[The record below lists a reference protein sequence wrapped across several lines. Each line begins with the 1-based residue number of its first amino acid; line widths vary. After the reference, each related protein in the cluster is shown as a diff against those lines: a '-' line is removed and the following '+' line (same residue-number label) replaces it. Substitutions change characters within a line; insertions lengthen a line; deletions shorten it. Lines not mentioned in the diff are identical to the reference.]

1 MRRKIKLEKH
11 IYTKALSSEYVKD
24 KKIKYRAFNE
34 EKKKM
39 GRKTTNLNFA
49 LEILLLN
56 VCHYV

>member
-34 EKKKM
+34 KKKKN
-39 GRKTTNLNFA
+39 GQRNNKPQF
-49 LEILLLN
+49 
-56 VCHYV
+56 CS

>member
-34 EKKKM
+34 KKK
-39 GRKTTNLNFA
+39 KKWVEKQQTS
-49 LEILLLN
+49 ILLLKS
-56 VCHYV
+56 CY